1 MRTLAVIPAR
11 FDSSRFPGKM
21 LADLKGSPVILRTV
35 RQALQAKSIAEVLVA
50 TDDLRIAEVVRA
62 AGFQACMTRK
72 DHPSGT
78 DRIAEAVASRE
89 VDLVVNVQGDEPF
102 IAPELIDRLVA
113 RMKEADAPDIGTACT
128 PITDAE
134 ELVTSS
140 VVKVVRDVKGCALY
154 FSRSLI
160 PFARDE
166 DPVRLLGQ
174 GLYFR
179 HLGIYAYRKSF
190 LETWSTLAP
199 HPLETTEKLEQLRAL
214 ANGAKIAVI
223 DSLQSAPGIDTPDD
237 LCAAITFL
245 DQHPEFSL

>member
-1 MRTLAVIPAR
+1 MKTVAVIPAR
-11 FDSSRFPGKM
+11 YDSSRFPGKM

-35 RQALQAKSIAEVLVA
+35 RQALKAKSLQGVLVA
-50 TDDLRIAEVVRA
+50 TDDLRIADVVRT
-62 AGFQACMTRK
+62 AGFEACMTRK

-78 DRIAEAVASRE
+78 DRIAEAVQNSEA
-89 VDLVVNVQGDEPF
+89 DLVVNVQGDEPF

-113 RMKEADAPDIGTACT
+113 RMQEADAPDIATACT
-128 PITDAE
+128 PITQRD
-134 ELVTSS
+134 ELHASS
-140 VVKVVRDVKGCALY
+140 VVKVVRDVRGCALY

-166 DPVRLLGQ
+166 DPASLLDQ

-190 LETWSTLAP
+190 LETWGGLAP
-199 HPLETTEKLEQLRAL
+199 HPLENTEKLEQLRAL

-223 DSLQSAPGIDTPDD
+223 DTAQMAPGIDTPAD
-237 LCAAITFL
+237 LTAAEHFI
-245 DQHPEFSL
+245 DQHPEYNL